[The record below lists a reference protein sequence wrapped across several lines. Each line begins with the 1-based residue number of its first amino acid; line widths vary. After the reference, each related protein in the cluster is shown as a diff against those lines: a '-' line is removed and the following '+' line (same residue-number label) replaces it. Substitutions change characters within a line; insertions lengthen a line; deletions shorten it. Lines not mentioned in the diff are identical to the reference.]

1 MRITMRDD
9 ALKIWHAVLSLC
21 RASNYERIIV
31 TFDGCGDS
39 GQVENMDFQFND
51 SMPPKHPATR
61 SIGVFDV
68 RQGSVYRN
76 DRWEPVIKQE
86 ELTLENAIEIVTYDI
101 LGATIGGW
109 EIDSGTFGTINYDIP
124 TGVIRCDY
132 EARASNTIEGTFD
145 LNNVAEGV

>member
-1 MRITMRDD
+1 MRITMRND

-39 GQVENMDFQFND
+39 GQVENIDFQFNGEL
-51 SMPPKHPATR
+51 PPKHPATR

-76 DRWEPVIKQE
+76 DRWEPVIEQE
-86 ELTLENAIEIVTYDI
+86 ELTLEDAIEIVTYDI

-109 EIDSGTFGTINYDIP
+109 EIGSGTVGTINYDIP

-132 EARASNTIEGTFD
+132 KEHASNFVEGTFD
-145 LNNVAEGV
+145 LNDVAEEV